1 MKDWFVNLDT
11 RERLLVVT
19 AGVFIVFALYW
30 FALWLP
36 LDKGERNLQ
45 ARVVNWQS
53 SLTELRPLRSRLQA
67 SGAGPAA
74 NATQSLV
81 VIVDSTLRSKNLDSA
96 LRRSQPTT
104 TDGIRLEF
112 ENVVFDDLV
121 LWLGE
126 LGSQFGLQVK
136 SASFSN
142 SASGTLGRVN
152 ASLTL
157 ER

>member
-1 MKDWFVNLDT
+1 
-11 RERLLVVT
+11 
-19 AGVFIVFALYW
+19 
-30 FALWLP
+30 
-36 LDKGERNLQ
+36 
-45 ARVVNWQS
+45 VNWQS

-81 VIVDSTLRSKNLDSA
+81 VIVVSTLRSKNLDSA

-126 LGSQFGLQVK
+126 LGSQFGLQVQ